1 MGGDNLLSSRPHP
14 RRTSSR
20 SLPLAALSLIMLVLL
35 AGCASST
42 GPEASPSSG
51 DPTVTSTP
59 SASASDAGQVDLTI
73 VADLG
78 SERQTWR
85 LTCAPPGGTHPDP
98 ETACRVL
105 AENGQQALPAVAKG
119 RMCTQVYG
127 GPEKATVSGTW
138 NGETIRSTFSRVN
151 GCEIGRWKAL
161 QGFLP
166 QAGQ

>member
-1 MGGDNLLSSRPHP
+1 MGVDNFLSGRPQP
-14 RRTSSR
+14 RRSPAR
-20 SLPLAALSLIMLVLL
+20 SLSTLVLSVGTL
-35 AGCASST
+35 VLVAGCAQT
-42 GPEASPSSG
+42 ADPGASPSPA

-59 SASASDAGQVDLTI
+59 SSSASDAGQLDLTI

-78 SERQTWR
+78 SGRQTWR

-105 AENGQQALPAVAKG
+105 AENGKRALPAVPKD

-138 NGETIRSTFSRVN
+138 NGETIMSTLSRVN

-161 QGFLP
+161 EGFLP
-166 QAGQ
+166 RAGQ